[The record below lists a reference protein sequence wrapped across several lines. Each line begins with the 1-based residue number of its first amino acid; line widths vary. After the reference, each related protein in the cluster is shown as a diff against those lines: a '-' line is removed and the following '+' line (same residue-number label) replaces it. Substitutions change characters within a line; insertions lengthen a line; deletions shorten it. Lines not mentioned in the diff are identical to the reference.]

1 MASIID
7 GLFSGRSGIQAHGT
21 AISVLADNIANGNT
35 TGFKAARA
43 DFVDLLAGSLG
54 GGGSATATGSGSA
67 VAKVTRILNQG
78 TFESTGRGLDVAIDG
93 NGFLVVQ
100 DGFGSR
106 YFTRAGNL
114 QVNPEGFL
122 LDQNGYQVM
131 GFPSNG
137 SGGLTTLNVNARVA
151 QDISTSSMTWS
162 GNLDAASAITTPPG
176 VVSFV
181 NLSNSSSFQYTMK
194 VFDSLGASHDVS
206 AYFFHTATNE
216 WQVRLYADGGDITAG
231 TAGTPSLLGTVNL
244 TFTAAGQLNTGVTPG
259 TTTITPAWSNGSNP
273 GSIAVDFSNFSQ
285 FASANTIDSADQNGT
300 GSGSVTG
307 FSVRPDGTLVA
318 RLDNGQTSSIGVI
331 ALASFAN
338 GEGLQRLGNS
348 LFAESADSG
357 EAVIGNPGVG
367 IFGALQSGSL
377 ELSTADL
384 AADFIKLISLQRGF
398 QGSSRIISSIND
410 LLNEVVNLAR

>member
-43 DFVDLLAGSLG
+43 DFIDLLAGSLG
-54 GGGSATATGSGSA
+54 GGGGATSTGSGSA
-67 VAKVTRILNQG
+67 VGKITRILNQG
-78 TFESTGRGLDVAIDG
+78 TFESTGRGLDVGIDG

-100 DGFGSR
+100 DSFGSR
-106 YFTRAGNL
+106 FFTRAGNL
-114 QVNPEGFL
+114 QVNPSGFL

-151 QDISTSSMTWS
+151 QDISTSTMALT
-162 GNLDAASAITTPPG
+162 GNLDASGGVTTPPG
-176 VVSFV
+176 VLTFP
-181 NLSNSSSFQYTMK
+181 NLSSASSFQYTMK

-206 AYFFHTATNE
+206 TYFFKSAANT
-216 WQVRLYADGGDITAG
+216 WQARIYADGGDITAG
-231 TAGTPSLLGTVNL
+231 VAGTPSLLGTVNF
-244 TFTAAGQLNTGVTPG
+244 TFTASGQLNTGVTPG
-259 TTTITPAWSNGSNP
+259 TTTLTPAWNNGSDP
-273 GSIAVDFSNFSQ
+273 GNIAVDFSNFTQ

-307 FSVRPDGTLVA
+307 FSVQRDGTLIA
-318 RLDNGQTSSIGVI
+318 KLDNGQSSSIGVI
-331 ALASFAN
+331 ALASFSN

-348 LFAESADSG
+348 LYAESVDSG

>member
-1 MASIID
+1 MSSIID

-43 DFVDLLAGSLG
+43 DFTDLLAGSLG
-54 GGGSATATGSGSA
+54 GGGGATSTGSGSA
-67 VAKVTRILNQG
+67 VGKITRILNQG
-78 TFESTGRGLDVAIDG
+78 TFESTGRGLDVGIDG

-100 DGFGSR
+100 DDFGSR
-106 YFTRAGNL
+106 YYTRAGNL
-114 QVNPEGFL
+114 QVNPEGKL
-122 LDQNGYQVM
+122 LDQNGYQVL

-137 SGGLTTLNVNARVA
+137 SGGLTTLNVNSRVA
-151 QDISTSSMTWS
+151 SDISTSQLSVS
-162 GNLDAASAITTPPG
+162 GNLDAASGLTSVPTT
-176 VVSFV
+176 VTFA
-181 NLSNSSSFQYTMK
+181 NLANSSSYQYSIT
-194 VFDSLGASHDVS
+194 VFDSLGASHDVT
-206 AYFFHTATNE
+206 AYFFHTAANT
-216 WQVRLYADGGDITAG
+216 WQVNLYADGGDITAG
-231 TAGTPSLLGTVNL
+231 TPGSPSILGSINFS
-244 TFTAAGQLNTGVTPG
+244 FTSSGALNTASTPG
-259 TTTITPAWSNGSNP
+259 TVTLTPAWSNGSST
-273 GSIAVDFSNFSQ
+273 GSIAVDFSNFTQ

-307 FSVRPDGTLVA
+307 FSVQGDGTLIA
-318 RLDNGQTSSIGVI
+318 KLDNGQTSSIGVI

-348 LFAESADSG
+348 LFAESTDSG

-367 IFGALQSGSL
+367 IFGSLQSGSL